1 MGERG
6 PHLFDS
12 YSEIFEERGQ
22 LYHQAMVEQP
32 RARDQEFENIVASA
46 RLAAGQRVCDTPS
59 GGGYLGAY
67 APSGV
72 RLVSLETS
80 SVFAHLARG
89 NAAPDPLLATLERLP
104 FRDACLDR
112 VVSAAALHHVA
123 EKDAFHREA
132 ARVLVPG
139 GALCVADVPAGSAVS
154 EFLDVFVDGHSRM
167 GHAGMYL
174 GEGYERL
181 LEDAGLRVEQA
192 EPIPF
197 VWTFDAPESMARFA
211 QLLFGVDRASLDE
224 VRDGI
229 ERHVGWERVPGGC
242 EMQWELAFY
251 RAVKP

>member
-1 MGERG
+1 M
-6 PHLFDS
+6 FDS

-32 RARDQEFENIVASA
+32 RARDQEFLNIVASA
-46 RLAAGQRVCDTPS
+46 NLAAGQRVCDAPS

-67 APSGV
+67 APAGV

-89 NAAPDPLLATLERLP
+89 NAAPDPLLSTLERLP
-104 FRDACLDR
+104 FRNACLER

-132 ARVLVPG
+132 ARVLAPG
-139 GALCVADVPAGSAVS
+139 GALCVADVAAGSAVS

-174 GEGYERL
+174 DAGYEKR

-192 EPIPF
+192 ERIPF
-197 VWTFDAPESMARFA
+197 VWTFEDAEPMARFA
-211 QLLFGVDRASLDE
+211 QLLFGIDRASPE
-224 VRDGI
+224 QVREGI
-229 ERHVGWERVPGGC
+229 ERHLGWERVRGGC
-242 EMQWELAFY
+242 EMNWELAFY